1 MKYLEYLEDQVPGVW
16 GDSTTSE
23 QRVELTAVRHVA
35 GFRRYRYLLEGER
48 IFYFIFFLFF

>member
-16 GDSTTSE
+16 GELTTSE
-23 QRVELTAVRHVA
+23 RRVELTAVRHVA
-35 GFRRYRYLLEGER
+35 GFCCCRYLLEGER